1 MNRRCDG
8 FIFLMTLCTIC
19 VISLMILTC
28 IQQVFLYSKALN
40 RQEYQHQN
48 FYKMEDILMQLTEF
62 QLDLI
67 DRECFIPVNRADKV
81 IGKLAKDGGC
91 LVPGGD
97 KRYRYLIEDLG
108 DFPCVVTQK
117 EGQMRSTHH
126 IRITLLQSPDDFNP
140 ATAVLQVR
148 NIKDIA
154 SLSCHGETN
163 QVSTGISS
171 WRYIP
176 DVLGRDIVAR

>member
-8 FIFLMTLCTIC
+8 FILLMTLCTIS
-19 VISLMILTC
+19 VISLLILTC
-28 IQQVFLYSKALN
+28 IQHVFLYSRALN

-48 FYKMEDILMQLTEF
+48 FYQMEDTLMQLTEL
-62 QLDLI
+62 QLHLI
-67 DRECFIPVNRADKV
+67 DRECIIPRKGADKV
-81 IGKLAKDGGC
+81 IGKLAKNEGC

-97 KRYRYLIEDLG
+97 KRYRYLMEDLG

-117 EGQMRSTHH
+117 EGKLLSTRH
-126 IRITLLQSPDDFNP
+126 IRITLLQSPDEYNP
-140 ATAVLQVR
+140 TPSVLQVR
-148 NIKDIA
+148 NIKDIP
-154 SLSCHGETN
+154 SESCHGELH

-176 DVLGRDIVAR
+176 DVQSRGIDAR